1 MLGPDLVRSQPSGP
15 YPAADGFGVSMQP
28 AGCLRNCNHRRN
40 ILQQLHLIND
50 PGVGLEPR
58 LLGRA
63 GEHHALSVVMA
74 REWAL
79 NLARLEADLEQP
91 VSRVVKASGVPR
103 WR

>member
-1 MLGPDLVRSQPSGP
+1 MSH
-15 YPAADGFGVSMQP
+15 A
-28 AGCLRNCNHRRN
+28 
-40 ILQQLHLIND
+40 
-50 PGVGLEPR
+50 

-63 GEHHALSVVMA
+63 GEHHALSVVIA

-91 VSRVVKASGVPR
+91 VSRVVKASGVPW